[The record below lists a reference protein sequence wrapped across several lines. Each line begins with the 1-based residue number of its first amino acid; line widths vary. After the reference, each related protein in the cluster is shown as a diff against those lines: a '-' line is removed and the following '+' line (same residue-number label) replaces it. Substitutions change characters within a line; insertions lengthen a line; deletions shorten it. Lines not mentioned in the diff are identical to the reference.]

1 MKICRASYYNLLL
14 LNWYL
19 FGVEMN
25 LGDSHKTR
33 FWYLLE
39 VFSKFSDEHP
49 RHFIRGV
56 PPLPSPRVIRYYC
69 ALSLLFLLPF
79 SHKLS
84 TKSLSPSVAMSKSL
98 LESVASLRNEHSC
111 IFSIEGK
118 INPEKNK
125 TMLRYKVKI

>member
-1 MKICRASYYNLLL
+1 MKICSASYYDLLSF
-14 LNWYL
+14 NWYHL
-19 FGVEMN
+19 EVKMN
-25 LGDSHKTR
+25 LRHAHKTR

-39 VFSKFSDEHP
+39 LFSKFSDEHP

-56 PPLPSPRVIRYYC
+56 PPPPSPRVIRYYC

-84 TKSLSPSVAMSKSL
+84 TKSLSPSVSMSKSL
-98 LESVASLRNEHSC
+98 LESVASLRNEYSC
-111 IFSIEGK
+111 IFAIEGK